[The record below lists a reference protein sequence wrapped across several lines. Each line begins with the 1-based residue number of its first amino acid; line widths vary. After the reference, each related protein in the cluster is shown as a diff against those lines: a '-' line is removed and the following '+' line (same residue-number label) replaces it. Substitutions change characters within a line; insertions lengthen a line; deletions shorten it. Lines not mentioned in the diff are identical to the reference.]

1 MGNPE
6 RDKGGRCFAKWIKLR
21 GIPPL
26 SLSSLS
32 TITRESALV
41 VCTRVP
47 KFHGDRRA
55 YPRIYFRSAHDRT
68 NGVSLSL
75 SRCHCNNWQC
85 QWRRPS
91 HSNSLSCR
99 HETEIRGLGSMVKIA
114 VNKLWAG
121 PTDTFFSRIRLIPAR
136 ANSTWNFD
144 KSRGDTAGRAA
155 LPWTDPSGR
164 KRIGPE
170 YLLPRERFPSIS
182 IRARDSRLFVSLF
195 SSFFFCIS
203 FL

>member
-1 MGNPE
+1 MNKTT
-6 RDKGGRCFAKWIKLR
+6 RNSSS
-21 GIPPL
+21 L
-26 SLSSLS
+26 SLSLISLNNNERIRLGCLHTCPEIPRGSASLS
-32 TITRESALV
+32 TDLFS
-41 VCTRVP
+41 
-47 KFHGDRRA
+47 FSS
-55 YPRIYFRSAHDRT
+55 RSNKRCLSLSL
-68 NGVSLSL
+68 SLSL